1 MIFSRYMMKKKVWS
15 MCVQIFLDLASI
27 CFFFFIV
34 TPNFRLL
41 CVVLWKFMS
50 GAQKIYFEEVI
61 GLI

>member
-1 MIFSRYMMKKKVWS
+1 MIIKKVWS
-15 MCVQIFLDLASI
+15 MCVHVFLDLDRI
-27 CFFFFIV
+27 DFFFSV

-41 CVVLWKFMS
+41 CVALWKFMS